1 MQYLKSTLLYLVC
14 NGAGLLLASLL
25 LTGFVVPWS
34 AFFTAVLLMS
44 VALAVIAPML
54 RKMAEKKLPQLMG
67 GFALIAIL
75 LSLLLTSVLI
85 PGVQIASLTNWV
97 GATVLV
103 WIGSL
108 VASLLLPALVFRNAT
123 PTAQR

>member
-1 MQYLKSTLLYLVC
+1 MQYLKSALLYLIC
-14 NGAGLLLASLL
+14 NGAGLLLATVLM
-25 LTGFVVPWS
+25 TGFVIPWS
-34 AFFTAVLLMS
+34 AFFTAVILMS
-44 VALAVIAPML
+44 ISLAVLAPML
-54 RKMAEKKLPQLMG
+54 RKMAEKKLPRLMG

-75 LSLLLTSVLI
+75 LSLLVTTLII
-85 PGVQIASLTNWV
+85 PGVQIGSLSTWV